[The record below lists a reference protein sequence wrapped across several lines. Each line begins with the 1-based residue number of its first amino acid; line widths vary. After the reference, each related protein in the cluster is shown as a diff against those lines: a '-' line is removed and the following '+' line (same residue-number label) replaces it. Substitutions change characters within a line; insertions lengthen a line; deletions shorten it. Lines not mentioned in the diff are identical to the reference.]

1 VNLAVTTVSV
11 VVLLVGLSFGVIGG
25 LGLRGTLR
33 RNRFFGVRTEAAM
46 RSDEAFTLANK
57 VAGLPTAVA
66 GLVGLV
72 GAAASLAMHD
82 SIVPLG
88 VGVVGM
94 LAIVVAGAATGTKAA
109 EAMPEPEPTLPAGCA
124 GCACGGC
131 SLVKR

>member
-1 VNLAVTTVSV
+1 MNLAVTTVSV
-11 VVLLVGLSFGVIGG
+11 VVLIVGLSFAVVGA
-25 LGLRGTLR
+25 LGLRGALR

-46 RSDEAFTLANK
+46 RSDEAFTLANR
-57 VAGLPTAVA
+57 VSGLPTVVA
-66 GLVGLV
+66 GLVGIL
-72 GAAASLAMHD
+72 GAATSLALH
-82 SIVPLG
+82 SIVPLI

-109 EAMPEPEPTLPAGCA
+109 DALPEPEPTLPAGCA

>member
-1 VNLAVTTVSV
+1 MNLAVTTVSV
-11 VVLLVGLSFGVIGG
+11 VVLIVGLSFAVVGA
-25 LGLRGTLR
+25 LGLRGALR

-46 RSDEAFTLANK
+46 RSDEAFTLANR
-57 VAGLPTAVA
+57 VSGLPTVVA
-66 GLVGLV
+66 GVVGIL
-72 GAAASLAMHD
+72 GAATSLALH
-82 SIVPLG
+82 SIVPLI

-109 EAMPEPEPTLPAGCA
+109 DALPEPEPTLPAGCA

>member
-11 VVLLVGLSFGVIGG
+11 VVLIVGLSFGVVGG

-46 RSDEAFTLANK
+46 RSDEAFTLANR
-57 VAGLPTAVA
+57 VSGLPTVVA
-66 GLVGLV
+66 GAVGVL
-72 GAAASLAMHD
+72 GSATSLALH
-82 SIVPLG
+82 SIVPLA

-94 LAIVVAGAATGTKAA
+94 LAIVVAGAATGTRAA
-109 EAMPEPEPTLPAGCA
+109 DALPEPEPTLPAGCA

-131 SLVKR
+131 SLVKG

>member
-1 VNLAVTTVSV
+1 MNLAVTTVSV

-57 VAGLPTAVA
+57 VAGLPTVVA
-66 GLVGLV
+66 GLVGVL
-72 GAAASLAMHD
+72 GAATSLAMHD

-94 LAIVVAGAATGTKAA
+94 LAIVIAGAATGTRAA
-109 EAMPEPEPTLPAGCA
+109 GSVPESRLSLPAGCA

>member
-1 VNLAVTTVSV
+1 MNLAVTTVSV
-11 VVLLVGLSFGVIGG
+11 VVLSFAVVGA
-25 LGLRGTLR
+25 LGLRGALR

-46 RSDEAFTLANK
+46 RSDEAFTLANR
-57 VAGLPTAVA
+57 VSGLPTVVA
-66 GLVGLV
+66 GLVGIL
-72 GAAASLAMHD
+72 GAATSLALH
-82 SIVPLG
+82 SIVPLI

-109 EAMPEPEPTLPAGCA
+109 DALPEPEPELPAGCA

>member
-1 VNLAVTTVSV
+1 MNLAVTTVSV
-11 VVLLVGLSFGVIGG
+11 VVLIVGLSFAVVGA
-25 LGLRGTLR
+25 LGLRGALR

-46 RSDEAFTLANK
+46 RSDEAFTLANR
-57 VAGLPTAVA
+57 VSGLPTVVA
-66 GLVGLV
+66 GLVGIL
-72 GAAASLAMHD
+72 GSATSLALH
-82 SIVPLG
+82 SIVPLI

-109 EAMPEPEPTLPAGCA
+109 DALPEPEPTLPAGCA

>member
-11 VVLLVGLSFGVIGG
+11 VVLIVGLSFAVVGA
-25 LGLRGTLR
+25 LGLRGALR

-46 RSDEAFTLANK
+46 RSDEAFTLANR
-57 VAGLPTAVA
+57 VSGLPTVVA
-66 GLVGLV
+66 GLVGIL
-72 GAAASLAMHD
+72 GAATSLALH
-82 SIVPLG
+82 SIVPLI

-109 EAMPEPEPTLPAGCA
+109 DALPEPEPTLPAGCA

>member
-11 VVLLVGLSFGVIGG
+11 VVLIVGLSFGVIGT
-25 LGLRGTLR
+25 LGLRGALR

-46 RSDEAFTLANK
+46 RSEEAFTLANR
-57 VAGLPTAVA
+57 VSGLPTVVA
-66 GLVGLV
+66 GVVGIL
-72 GAAASLAMHD
+72 GAATSLALH
-82 SIVPLG
+82 SVVPLV

-109 EAMPEPEPTLPAGCA
+109 DALPEPEPTLPAGCA

>member
-11 VVLLVGLSFGVIGG
+11 VVLLVGVSFGVIGG
-25 LGLRGTLR
+25 LGLRGALR

-46 RSDEAFTLANK
+46 RSDEAFTLANR
-57 VAGLPTAVA
+57 VAGLPTLVA
-66 GLVGLV
+66 GLAGVI
-72 GAAASLAMHD
+72 GAATSLALRD
-82 SIVPLG
+82 AILPLA

-94 LAIVVAGAATGTKAA
+94 LAIVVAGAATGNRAA
-109 EAMPEPEPTLPAGCA
+109 EALPEPEPTLPAGCA

>member
-11 VVLLVGLSFGVIGG
+11 VVLIVGLSFAVVGA
-25 LGLRGTLR
+25 LGLRGALR

-46 RSDEAFTLANK
+46 RSDEAFTLANR
-57 VAGLPTAVA
+57 VSGLPTVVA
-66 GLVGLV
+66 GLVGIL
-72 GAAASLAMHD
+72 GAATSLALH
-82 SIVPLG
+82 SIVPLI

-109 EAMPEPEPTLPAGCA
+109 DALPEPEPTLPAGCA

-131 SLVKR
+131 SLVKG

>member
-11 VVLLVGLSFGVIGG
+11 VVLIVGLSFGVIGG
-25 LGLRGTLR
+25 LGLRGALR

-46 RSDEAFTLANK
+46 RSDEAFTLANR
-57 VAGLPTAVA
+57 VSGLPTVVA
-66 GLVGLV
+66 GLVGVL
-72 GAAASLAMHD
+72 GAATSLALH
-82 SIVPLG
+82 SIVPLA

-109 EAMPEPEPTLPAGCA
+109 DALPEPEPTLPAGCA

-131 SLVKR
+131 SLVKG

>member
-11 VVLLVGLSFGVIGG
+11 VVLIVGLSFGVIGA
-25 LGLRGTLR
+25 LGLRGALR

-46 RSDEAFTLANK
+46 RSEEAFTLANR
-57 VAGLPTAVA
+57 VSGLPTVVA
-66 GLVGLV
+66 GVVGIL
-72 GAAASLAMHD
+72 GAATSLALH
-82 SIVPLG
+82 SIVPLV

-109 EAMPEPEPTLPAGCA
+109 DALPEPEPTLPAGCA

>member
-1 VNLAVTTVSV
+1 MNLAVTTVSV
-11 VVLLVGLSFGVIGG
+11 VVLLVGLSFGVVGG

-46 RSDEAFTLANK
+46 RSDEAFTLANR
-57 VAGLPTAVA
+57 VSGLPTVVA
-66 GLVGLV
+66 GLVGVL
-72 GAAASLAMHD
+72 GSATSLAVH
-82 SIVPLG
+82 SIVPLA
-88 VGVVGM
+88 VGVIGM

-109 EAMPEPEPTLPAGCA
+109 DALPEPEPTLPAGCA

>member
-11 VVLLVGLSFGVIGG
+11 VVLLVGVSFGVIGG

-46 RSDEAFTLANK
+46 RSEEAFTLANR
-57 VAGLPTAVA
+57 VAGLPTVVA
-66 GLVGLV
+66 GLVGV
-72 GAAASLAMHD
+72 IGAATSLALHD
-82 SIVPLG
+82 SIIPLA

-109 EAMPEPEPTLPAGCA
+109 DALPEPEPTLPAGCA

>member
-11 VVLLVGLSFGVIGG
+11 VVLIVGLSFGVVGA
-25 LGLRGTLR
+25 LGLRGALR

-46 RSDEAFTLANK
+46 RSDEAFTLANR
-57 VAGLPTAVA
+57 VSGLPTVVA
-66 GLVGLV
+66 GVVGIL
-72 GAAASLAMHD
+72 GAATSLALH
-82 SIVPLG
+82 SIVPLA

-109 EAMPEPEPTLPAGCA
+109 DALPEPEPTLPAGCA

>member
-11 VVLLVGLSFGVIGG
+11 VVLIVGLSFGVIGG
-25 LGLRGTLR
+25 LGLRGALR

-46 RSDEAFTLANK
+46 RSDEAFTLANR
-57 VAGLPTAVA
+57 VSGLPTVVA
-66 GLVGLV
+66 GLVGVL
-72 GAAASLAMHD
+72 GAATSLAMH
-82 SIVPLG
+82 SIVPLA

-109 EAMPEPEPTLPAGCA
+109 DALPEPEPTLPAGCA

-131 SLVKR
+131 SLVKG

>member
-11 VVLLVGLSFGVIGG
+11 VVLLVGVSFGVIGG
-25 LGLRGTLR
+25 LGLRGALR

-46 RSDEAFTLANK
+46 RSDEAFTLANR
-57 VAGLPTAVA
+57 VAGLPTLVA
-66 GLVGLV
+66 GLAGVI
-72 GAAASLAMHD
+72 GAATSLALRD
-82 SIVPLG
+82 AILPLA

-94 LAIVVAGAATGTKAA
+94 LAIVLAGAATGNRAA
-109 EAMPEPEPTLPAGCA
+109 EALPEPEPTLPAGCA

>member
-1 VNLAVTTVSV
+1 MNLAVTTVSV
-11 VVLLVGLSFGVIGG
+11 VVLIVGLSFGVVGA
-25 LGLRGTLR
+25 LGLRGALR

-46 RSDEAFTLANK
+46 RSDEAFTLANR
-57 VAGLPTAVA
+57 VSGLPTVVA
-66 GLVGLV
+66 GVVGIL
-72 GAAASLAMHD
+72 GAATSLALL
-82 SIVPLG
+82 SIVPLA

-109 EAMPEPEPTLPAGCA
+109 DALPEPEPTLPAGCA